1 MTLPYWRLSAYYFF
15 YFASLGALVPFWGP
29 YLESLG
35 FDALAIGQ
43 LIAIF
48 MATKLVAPNLA
59 GWIADRR
66 GHRMTLVRLASLA
79 TFVSFA
85 GVFAARGF
93 WGQALVMT
101 LFSFFWNASLP
112 QLEAVT
118 FNHLG
123 REVRRYAR
131 IRLWGS
137 VGFILAVAGLG
148 LTLEHRPI
156 ALLPWVVLTL
166 FGGIWLASLAV
177 PEPRDTGG
185 DPASGPGLGRLLRR
199 PEILAFLFACLAMQA
214 SHGAYYGFYSIYLQ
228 EHGYAKTLIGGLWA
242 LGVIAEVGLFL
253 VMQSILRA
261 WGARR
266 VLILSLSLAVVR
278 WLLIGGF
285 PGLLAVLVPA
295 QLLHA
300 ATFGAYRAAAIHLV
314 HHYFPGRVQ
323 GRGQAL
329 YASLSFGAGGA
340 LGTFFS
346 GWAWT
351 PLGGRVTFALA
362 SLAALA
368 GAIAAWRWVD
378 RERRY

>member
-1 MTLPYWRLSAYYFF
+1 VALPYWRLSAYYFF

-29 YLESLG
+29 YLKSLG
-35 FDALAIGQ
+35 FGPLAIGQ

-66 GHRMTLVRLASLA
+66 GHRLTLVRLSSLA
-79 TFVSFA
+79 TLICFA

-93 WGQALVMT
+93 WGQALVMA

-112 QLEAVT
+112 QLEAIT

-123 REVRRYAR
+123 GEVRRYAR

-137 VGFILAVAGLG
+137 VGFILAVGSLG

-156 ALLPWVVLTL
+156 ALLPWVVLIL
-166 FGGIWLASLAV
+166 FGGIWLAALAV
-177 PEPRDTGG
+177 PEA
-185 DPASGPGLGRLLRR
+185 PASTHPQTHTPALARLLRR

-214 SHGAYYGFYSIYLQ
+214 SHGAYYGFYSLYLQ
-228 EHGYAKTLIGGLWA
+228 EHGYAKGLIGGLWA
-242 LGVIAEVGLFL
+242 LGVVAEVGLFL
-253 VMQSILRA
+253 VMQPLLRA

-266 VLILSLSLAVVR
+266 VLILSLLLAVVR

-285 PGLLAVLVPA
+285 PDLLAVLVPA

-300 ATFGAYRAAAIHLV
+300 ATFGGYHAAAIHLV

-340 LGTFFS
+340 IGTFFS
-346 GWAWT
+346 GWAWG
-351 PLGGRVTFALA
+351 PLGGRATFALA

-368 GAIAAWRWVD
+368 GALVAWRWVD
-378 RERRY
+378 RAGRY